1 MMLIDLNV
9 IQLVCNLIS
18 YEPKLA
24 IKEEALQVAIA
35 ILLGGN
41 NKSQMQFNDYVI
53 NDEKNAFFQNLYNM
67 IFESFDMI
75 KKTQTKR
82 NQGKQKLLSIDQRI
96 KEILGMK
103 TAKTNKALKD
113 ELKKL

>member
-41 NKSQMQFNDYVI
+41 NKSQIQFNEYVT

-75 KKTQTKR
+75 KKT
-82 NQGKQKLLSIDQRI
+82 
-96 KEILGMK
+96 
-103 TAKTNKALKD
+103 
-113 ELKKL
+113 

>member
-41 NKSQMQFNDYVI
+41 NKSQMQFNEYVT

-75 KKTQTKR
+75 KKT
-82 NQGKQKLLSIDQRI
+82 
-96 KEILGMK
+96 
-103 TAKTNKALKD
+103 
-113 ELKKL
+113 

>member
-75 KKTQTKR
+75 KKT
-82 NQGKQKLLSIDQRI
+82 
-96 KEILGMK
+96 
-103 TAKTNKALKD
+103 
-113 ELKKL
+113 

>member
-1 MMLIDLNV
+1 MECRGATKPASEWETEEWANYRLEIKKKQMMLIDLNV

-41 NKSQMQFNDYVI
+41 NKSQM
-53 NDEKNAFFQNLYNM
+53 
-67 IFESFDMI
+67 
-75 KKTQTKR
+75 
-82 NQGKQKLLSIDQRI
+82 
-96 KEILGMK
+96 
-103 TAKTNKALKD
+103 
-113 ELKKL
+113 